1 MTALTAEL
9 DAPAQDAGQ
18 RGAAQSPPDAKAS
31 PAVRLSAVVMAGS
44 ALAACGGGGGS
55 GAAGGTSG
63 TTVQLPVGA
72 YAYTMPQSNEDAAR
86 FLLKAQFSA
95 SEAEIAGL
103 RSAGYKAW
111 LESQLS
117 QPVSQSGW
125 DWLNSKGYGDPFALQ
140 ADGVS
145 LANYFDSTSPA
156 DYMVWSQLMT
166 AADAPR
172 KRMALALSEIMVVS
186 LVGLELNWRSHA
198 AAAYWDVL
206 NTYAFGNYRALLEAI
221 TLDVAMGY
229 YLNTKGNK
237 KADGRGSAPDEN
249 YAREV
254 MQLFSIGL
262 VELNLD
268 GTPRLD
274 ANGATIDTY
283 SNTDVSNLAHV
294 FTGWDVDTSQNVN
307 VSIPQIGGGT
317 RTVGNT
323 AFSRRRM
330 VQVGNS
336 HSTVQP
342 TFLGTTLTNTSPV
355 PQLTAA
361 LDVLFN
367 HANTAP
373 FICKQLIQRLVTS
386 NPSPAYVRRVATVFL
401 NNGSGVRGD
410 LASVYAAILR
420 DDEARG
426 PSGLSAPEFGK
437 VREPMLRLV
446 QWARTFGATSVSGNW
461 KIGDLSN
468 AGNALGQSP
477 LRSGSVFN
485 FFRPGYVPPATAL
498 SAGTVAPEF
507 QLINESSVA
516 GYLNY
521 MQDLIGKA
529 TTSNKNDIAGNPY
542 TIEIGLALSP
552 TAASP
557 GALINRLN
565 LLLCGG
571 QLSVANVAL
580 ITSTVGSMA
589 GQVAS
594 ATTTAA
600 NLRNRVCAAI
610 LMVMASSEYIVQK

>member
-1 MTALTAEL
+1 M
-9 DAPAQDAGQ
+9 
-18 RGAAQSPPDAKAS
+18 
-31 PAVRLSAVVMAGS
+31 
-44 ALAACGGGGGS
+44 
-55 GAAGGTSG
+55 
-63 TTVQLPVGA
+63 QLPAGA
-72 YAYTMPQSNEDAAR
+72 YAYTTPQSDQEAAR
-86 FLLKAQFSA
+86 FLLQAQFSA
-95 SEAEIAGL
+95 SDAEVAAV

-111 LESQLS
+111 LESQLA
-117 QPVSQSGW
+117 QPMGQAGW

-145 LANYFDSTSPA
+145 PANYFDSTSPA

-166 AADAPR
+166 ASDAPR

-206 NTYAFGNYRALLEAI
+206 NTHAFGNYRALLEAI

-274 ANGATIDTY
+274 ANGAPIDTY

-294 FTGWDVDTSQNVN
+294 FTGWDVDNSQNVN
-307 VSIPQIGGGT
+307 VSIPQTGGGT

-330 VQVGNS
+330 VQVGNN
-336 HSTVQP
+336 HSTVAP
-342 TFLGTTLTNTSPV
+342 TFLRATLTNTAAV
-355 PQLTAA
+355 PELGAA

-386 NPSPAYVRRVATVFL
+386 NPSAAYVRRVATVFV

-410 LASVYAAILR
+410 LAAVYAAILR
-420 DDEARG
+420 DDEARS
-426 PSGLSAPEFGK
+426 PAGLSAPEFGK

-446 QWARTFGATSVSGNW
+446 QWARTFGSTSVSGNW

-468 AGNALGQSP
+468 AGTALGQSP

-521 MQDLIGKA
+521 MQNMIGTA
-529 TTSNKNDIAGNPY
+529 TTSSRNDIAGNPY
-542 TIEIGLALSP
+542 TTEIGLALSP
-552 TAASP
+552 TPASP
-557 GALINRLN
+557 SALIARLN
-565 LLLCGG
+565 LLLTGG
-571 QLSVANVAL
+571 QLSDANLNL
-580 ITSTVGSMA
+580 ITTTVGSMA
-589 GQVAS
+589 
-594 ATTTAA
+594 AT

-610 LMVMASSEYIVQK
+610 LMVMASAEYLVQK